1 MTVSAGRSF
10 AELLKWHRASAGF
23 SQEELAERAG
33 LGTRTVSDL
42 ERGVARWPYRGTIAL
57 LAEALGLDASA
68 REELEASARRPRAA
82 ADAAGGAALLP
93 AGLPGYLTELLGRE
107 HDVAAIAQLLRRAEG
122 PIRLLTLMGPGGVGK
137 TRLAIQ
143 VATSEQQ
150 YFDHGAV
157 FVALAALRDPTLV
170 MGAIA
175 EALRVGE
182 AGGQSLSTMLHAA
195 LRDRH
200 LLLVLDNF
208 EQVAAAA
215 PQVADLL
222 AACPRLTALV
232 TSRAPLHVRGEHEF
246 PVAPLAVCPAQGE
259 QALSPAVQLFV
270 QRAQAVMPDFT
281 LSAENAASIEAI
293 CGRLGGLPLAIELA
307 AARTRV
313 LAPSLLLARLDR
325 ALPLLSGGG
334 RDLPERQQTMRD
346 TIAWSY
352 DLLDAQAQAL
362 LRRLAVLGA
371 GGWTLEGA
379 EAVGAGDGIEPEHIL
394 ALLEQLV
401 DQSLVSATDTTKEA
415 WRYTML
421 EPIRQYAEERLES
434 SGEAEALR
442 RRHAALFLDLAEQ
455 AEPELWGGPNQAAWF
470 GRLETEHDN
479 LRAALRWSLDS
490 GQAEIGL
497 RLGAALWRFWWVRGH
512 LEEGRRWLDRG
523 LARRLA
529 LPAALQAKAL
539 HGAGF
544 LAFSQRDYW
553 SARPLLEQ
561 SLALAREAQDAGRI
575 VVVLSDL
582 GDAARLQGDLVAA
595 AALLEES
602 AALARGLGRTMI
614 LAMSLRRLGFIAH
627 AGGDSARAASYLE
640 TSLGLAREVGDRQGM
655 AWALTVL
662 GRVAVEQAEY
672 ERAADL
678 LAEAWH
684 VFGDLGN
691 RDALAYTIEGLA
703 GLMLARAPHPE
714 GALYAAR
721 LYGAAEALRMA
732 INSPLP
738 PFDQPAYERNLAAAR
753 RGLDEGAWTAAWAEG
768 QVLTP
773 EQLAAPGWL
782 GPMIP
787 RS

>member
-1 MTVSAGRSF
+1 MPAGRSF
-10 AELLKWHRASAGF
+10 AELLKQHRAAAGF

-33 LGTRTVSDL
+33 LGTRTISDL
-42 ERGVARWPYRGTIAL
+42 ERGVARWPYQGTIAL
-57 LAEALGLDASA
+57 LAEALGLDAAA
-68 REELEASARRPRAA
+68 REALDASARRPRAA
-82 ADAAGGAALLP
+82 ADAAGGEAPPP

-107 HDVAAIAQLLRRAEG
+107 HDIAAIAQLLRRAKE
-122 PIRLLTLMGPGGVGK
+122 PIRLLTLTGPGGVGK

-143 VATSEQQ
+143 VATAERQH
-150 YFDHGAV
+150 FDHGAV

-182 AGGQSLSTMLHAA
+182 AGGQSLSTMLHTA
-195 LRDRH
+195 LRDKH

-215 PQVADLL
+215 PQLADLL

-232 TSRAPLHVRGEHEF
+232 TSRASLHVRGEHEF
-246 PVAPLAVCPAQGE
+246 PVTPLAVSPQVE

-270 QRAQAVMPDFT
+270 QRAQAVMPRFT
-281 LSAENAASIEAI
+281 LSAENAPSIEAI

-352 DLLDAQAQAL
+352 DLLDAPAQML

-371 GGWTLEGA
+371 GGWTLDGA
-379 EAVGAGDGIEPEHIL
+379 EAVGAGDGIEPEQIL

-401 DQSLVSATDTTKEA
+401 DQSLVSAMDTTEVA

-421 EPIRQYAEERLES
+421 EPIRQYAEERLDS
-434 SGEAEALR
+434 SGEAEAMR

-490 GQAEIGL
+490 AQAEIGL

-512 LEEGRRWLDRG
+512 LEEGRRWIERG
-523 LARRLA
+523 LAGRLA
-529 LPAALQAKAL
+529 VPAALQAKAL

-544 LAFSQRDYW
+544 LAFSQRDYER
-553 SARPLLEQ
+553 ARALLEE

-582 GDAARLQGDLVAA
+582 GDAARLQGDLAA
-595 AALLEES
+595 AVALLEES
-602 AALARGLGRTMI
+602 AALARRLGRTMI

-627 AGGDSARAASYLE
+627 AGGDTARAASYLE
-640 TSLGLAREVGDRQGM
+640 TSVTLAREVGDRQGM

-662 GRVAVEQAEY
+662 GRVAVEQAES

-678 LAEAWH
+678 LSEAWQ
-684 VFGDLGN
+684 VFSDLGN
-691 RDALAYTIEGLA
+691 RDALAYTMEGLA
-703 GLMLARAPHPE
+703 GLMMACAPHPE
-714 GALYAAR
+714 GALRAAR

-738 PFDQPAYERNLAAAR
+738 PFDRPAYERNLAVTHR
-753 RGLDEGAWTAAWAEG
+753 CLDEAAWTVAWAEG

-773 EQLAAPGWL
+773 EQLAAQEWL
-782 GPMIP
+782 DPVIP